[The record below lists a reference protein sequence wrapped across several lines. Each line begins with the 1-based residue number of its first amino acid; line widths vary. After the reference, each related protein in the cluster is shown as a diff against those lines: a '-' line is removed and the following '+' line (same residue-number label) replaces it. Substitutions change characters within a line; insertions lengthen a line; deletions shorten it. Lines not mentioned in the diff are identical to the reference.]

1 MKELAKHTIGIDFG
15 RTIFDPNNGNKI
27 VFPHAF
33 RVIRR
38 MVDEGHAVH
47 IISKVT
53 EEQEVRGRK
62 WIVDV
67 NFLQETGVKME
78 NIHFCRE
85 RWEKAVI
92 AEDVQLTHHIDDRP
106 EVMVH
111 MDVRILKYLFQP
123 KGDDLVEHFNR
134 LRFHT
139 VTVVN
144 TWLEIE
150 NLIFS

>member
-27 VFPHAF
+27 VFPDAF

-38 MVDEGHAVH
+38 MVDEGHTVH

-53 EEQEVRGRK
+53 EEQEARGRK

-67 NFLQETGVKME
+67 KFLEETGLTMDR
-78 NIHFCRE
+78 IHFCRE
-85 RWEKAVI
+85 RSDKAVI
-92 AEDVQLTHHIDDRP
+92 AERVGLTHHIDDRP
-106 EVMVH
+106 EVMAH
-111 MDVRILKYLFQP
+111 MDIRILKYLFQP
-123 KGDDLVEHFNR
+123 KGDDLVEYFNR

-150 NLIFS
+150 SLIFK